1 MTVRVLPLAQS
12 DFVPLAETDIYVA
25 AAPTIIDKC
34 NSASVL
40 AGVVTLR
47 IVPSGIG
54 VSTTAHQQAK
64 HQFVVDD
71 SYTWPEIVGQVL
83 AVGDRISA
91 SCTVASAVTLRL
103 SGRQVTND

>member
-12 DFVPLAETDIYVA
+12 DFVPIAETDIYVA

-47 IVPSGIG
+47 IVPSG
-54 VSTTAHQQAK
+54 SASLANHQQAK

-71 SYTWPEIVGQVL
+71 GYTWPEIVGQIL
-83 AVGDRISA
+83 ATGDRITASA
-91 SCTVASAVTLRL
+91 TVATAVTLRL